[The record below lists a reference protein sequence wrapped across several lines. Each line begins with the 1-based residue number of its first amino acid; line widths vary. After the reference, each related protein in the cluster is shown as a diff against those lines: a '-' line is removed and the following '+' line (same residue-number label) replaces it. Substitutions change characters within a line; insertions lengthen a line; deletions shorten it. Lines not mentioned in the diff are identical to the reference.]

1 MSTPE
6 PENLYDRIRQRYL
19 EHNVP
24 WDHTLPPPE
33 VLALVGAHRPGRMLD
48 LGCGY
53 GRACLYLADH
63 GWRCDGV
70 DFVPEAV
77 QGAQTRADALDLAS
91 RVRFFHADVSA
102 VDFLTEPYDLILD
115 VGCLHAQPQ
124 DVRARYAGHV
134 RRLLRPG
141 GVFLL
146 FAHLNDGATPE
157 RRRWVTRQTLE
168 ALFADA
174 FSFDRIELGTTTV
187 GEDTWPSAW
196 FWLRRASSV

>member
-6 PENLYDRIRQRYL
+6 PESLYDRIRQRYL

-33 VLALVGAHRPGRMLD
+33 VLAFVEAHRPGRMLD

-77 QGAQTRADALDLAS
+77 QGAQSRATALDLAN

-115 VGCLHAQPQ
+115 VGCLHAQPP

-134 RRLLRPG
+134 HRLLRPG

-146 FAHLNDGATPE
+146 FAHLNDGTTPE
-157 RRRWVTRQTLE
+157 GRRWVTRPTLE

-187 GEDTWPSAW
+187 GEDTWASAW
-196 FWLRRASSV
+196 FWLRRAPNA